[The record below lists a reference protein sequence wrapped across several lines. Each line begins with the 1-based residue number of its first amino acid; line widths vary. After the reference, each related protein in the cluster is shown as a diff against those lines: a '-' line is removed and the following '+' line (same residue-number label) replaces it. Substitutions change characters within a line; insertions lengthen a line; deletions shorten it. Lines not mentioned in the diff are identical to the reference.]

1 MTPTKYDIMS
11 SMASRKKEME
21 DIHILIKEL
30 LKKVKQLNHRHDE
43 LKSLNYLD
51 EILLKELEED
61 GSN

>member
-1 MTPTKYDIMS
+1 MS

-21 DIHILIKEL
+21 DIHIMVKQL
-30 LKKVKQLNHRHDE
+30 LKKVKQLNQRHDE

-61 GSN
+61 ASN